1 MGNVSATAARS
12 PFRRRGASVVL
23 LLASFVAACTSEDA
37 TRSDPPSTATPP
49 PGTAADVREGFEASI
64 AALEKGEGIDA
75 QDEELLEETDPSV
88 SCPGSAPRAEVPP
101 GHVEL
106 EIASVEDDCLVFEY
120 EAVPV
125 DELEDRMLQLREA
138 PEVVAV
144 SPIVI
149 EATTDQTGEVR
160 SWAHDHLA
168 VPDTDDWTWPTGRG
182 VTVAVID
189 SGIDQEHP
197 DMEGQVSG
205 RMTFPGDPGGDHGD
219 NSHGTHVAGIV
230 GAIGG
235 NGTGIVGIAPGVEIL
250 DVPAVGN
257 PHDGAPTI
265 ADGIR
270 WAVDNGADV
279 INMSLRM
286 EPLPRPDP
294 WSRLVDAGEAGSATE
309 GLEAALVYADEAG
322 VLMIASGGNC
332 GNEEALARNCRGEVN
347 STAMPAASPE
357 VWSVAATTSTDERAL
372 FSTEREY
379 IDLAAP
385 GEEILSLS
393 AGGATRTLNGTSQ
406 AAPHVTGAVALL
418 LAADGPLGE
427 LAERRRARAAIR
439 LVTNNLVDLGDP
451 GRDDSFG
458 WGRLDIGAA
467 LEAAGWTIVN
477 PFEGEWYAHSAGL
490 RVRDDRTAVYAYRMY
505 ARAGIQFAEI
515 RLRFTH
521 VRSRSAVAVVTA
533 TTPQRHF
540 ETGDVVSLV
549 LRPATGTVELR
560 NPATEYSHML
570 CGPRAEPGFC
580 GA

>member
-1 MGNVSATAARS
+1 MGNSSATAGRS
-12 PFRRRGASVVL
+12 PLPRRGASIVL
-23 LLASFVAACTSEDA
+23 VLASFLAACTSEDT
-37 TRSDPPSTATPP
+37 TRSDAPTPATPPP

-75 QDEELLEETDPSV
+75 QDEDLLEQTDPSV
-88 SCPGSAPRAEVPP
+88 SCPGSAPRAEVTP

-106 EIASVEDDCLVFEY
+106 EIASVEGDCLVFEY

-125 DELEDRMLQLREA
+125 DELEDRMLELREA

-144 SPIVI
+144 SPVVI
-149 EATTDQTGEVR
+149 EATTDQTGEAR

-168 VPDTDDWTWPTGRG
+168 VPDAEDWTWPTGRG
-182 VTVAVID
+182 VTVAIID

-197 DMEGQVSG
+197 DMEGQVAG
-205 RMTFPGDPGGDHGD
+205 RMSFPGDPGGDHGD

-230 GAIGG
+230 GAVGG

-294 WSRLVDAGEAGSATE
+294 WSRLLDAGEAGSATE

-357 VWSVAATTSTDERAL
+357 VWSVAATTPADERAL

-379 IDLAAP
+379 VDMAAP
-385 GEEILSLS
+385 GEAILSLS
-393 AGGATRTLNGTSQ
+393 AGGATRSLNGTSQ

-418 LAADGPLGE
+418 LAVDGPLGE
-427 LAERRRARAAIR
+427 LAERKRARAAMR

-467 LEAAGWTIVN
+467 LEAAGWTVVN
-477 PFEGEWYAHSAGL
+477 PFEGDWYAHSRRL
-490 RVRDDRTAVYAYRMY
+490 TVRDDDTALYVYRLYP
-505 ARAGIQFAEI
+505 GIEFAEI
-515 RLRFTH
+515 RLRLTH
-521 VRSRSAVAVVTA
+521 VGSRTAEAVVTSSTRRRA
-533 TTPQRHF
+533 F

-549 LRPATGTVELR
+549 LRPATGTVEIR
-560 NPATEYSHML
+560 NPASGHFHML
-570 CGPRAEPGFC
+570 CGPRAEGGFC